1 MRGPRGA
8 RALAAAIA
16 VLGAGCG
23 MTHLQTARTV
33 APGTTTVTLG
43 ASLVDTSD
51 RGTTVA
57 GFPIVPLE
65 VMVRHGLSERV
76 DFGVRTFVGLG
87 LLADA
92 KWNLLPADRAAALSL
107 SAGIGA
113 ASDGGFV
120 GHVPVTLTAS
130 RALAPWLT
138 PYLAIG
144 YGAYWIFGRAPPDP
158 TQSYAPR
165 TWTGDGLLMLH
176 AGVELARASGRAL
189 LLEYTYAR
197 PVVDDPGD
205 FYGFGTNQFVSIA
218 FHTGRDPTFSR

>member
-1 MRGPRGA
+1 
-8 RALAAAIA
+8 
-16 VLGAGCG
+16 

-33 APGTTTVTLG
+33 APGTTVVTLA
-43 ASLVDTSD
+43 ASIADTSD
-51 RGTTVA
+51 RGTKVN
-57 GFPIVPLE
+57 GVPIVP
-65 VMVRHGLSERV
+65 VDIMVRHGLSERV
-76 DFGVRTFVGLG
+76 DFGVRTFLGPG

-92 KWNLLPADRAAALSL
+92 KWSLLPPGRAAALSL
-107 SAGIGA
+107 SAGLGGA
-113 ASDGGFV
+113 YDSGFV

-130 RALAPWLT
+130 ATPRPWVT
-138 PYLAIG
+138 PYVAVG
-144 YGAYWIFGRAPPDP
+144 YGTYWIFGRAPPDP
-158 TQSYAPR
+158 TLPTLPAQSYAPR

-205 FYGFGTNQFVSIA
+205 FYGFGTNQFFSLA